1 MGPGNRQKGPAIAHR
16 RTTVTSLWS
25 GPIAAGLPAQLLGAI
40 TDLETEWASEVLSP
54 GVAAIEHVEHHAAAA
69 PDVHLGI
76 TGLSHHYFRC
86 HVGLRAR
93 NVVP

>member
-1 MGPGNRQKGPAIAHR
+1 M
-16 RTTVTSLWS
+16 
-25 GPIAAGLPAQLLGAI
+25 
-40 TDLETEWASEVLSP
+40 TDLETERASEVLSP
-54 GVAAIEHVEHHAAAA
+54 GVAAIEHVEHHATAA

-76 TGLSHHYFRC
+76 TGLSQHHFWG